1 VSPVDRR
8 AAAGDWSSLPRTPDA
23 DRCRPVTSTPSSAT
37 GAAAN
42 GRTAPAAASWPPD
55 PFARVDGRLCV
66 DGLPLDEVVAASG
79 TPTYVYSLDAVAAAY
94 RRLAAAFAPVGGR
107 VLYAVKANSNLAVL
121 GTLAQLGA
129 GFDVVS
135 GGELVRVLRAGG
147 NPAATV
153 FASVGKTE
161 DELALAVGHGI
172 TVHVESADE
181 LEALRAVAGR
191 LGRPARFAV
200 RVNPDVEVDTHA
212 YIQTGHDE
220 AKFGVPVELAHE
232 LLARAARGEL
242 PGLHPVGVH
251 VHVGSQLPDPDGM
264 AAGARVGLEV
274 LEAGR
279 AAGLA
284 LDWLDVGGG
293 LPVDYAGGAAMAP
306 ERFAAA
312 LAPLVAGRDLRL
324 GIEPGRALVAR
335 AGALVTAVLYRKHR
349 SAGRMLVVDTGM
361 HQLLRPAL
369 YQAVH
374 RVLPL
379 RAAPSAGP
387 TEVVGPICESTDVL
401 AAAADLPDLAPGAL
415 LAIMDAGAYGMTMAS
430 NYNSQPRP
438 AEVVVEGGA
447 ARVAR
452 RRESWEELLAWE
464 NGAGTATASAPVSRL
479 GW

>member
-1 VSPVDRR
+1 
-8 AAAGDWSSLPRTPDA
+8 
-23 DRCRPVTSTPSSAT
+23 
-37 GAAAN
+37 
-42 GRTAPAAASWPPD
+42 
-55 PFARVDGRLCV
+55 
-66 DGLPLDEVVAASG
+66 
-79 TPTYVYSLDAVAAAY
+79 
-94 RRLAAAFAPVGGR
+94 
-107 VLYAVKANSNLAVL
+107 
-121 GTLAQLGA
+121 
-129 GFDVVS
+129 
-135 GGELVRVLRAGG
+135 
-147 NPAATV
+147 
-153 FASVGKTE
+153 
-161 DELALAVGHGI
+161 
-172 TVHVESADE
+172 
-181 LEALRAVAGR
+181 
-191 LGRPARFAV
+191 
-200 RVNPDVEVDTHA
+200 
-212 YIQTGHDE
+212 
-220 AKFGVPVELAHE
+220 
-232 LLARAARGEL
+232 
-242 PGLHPVGVH
+242 
-251 VHVGSQLPDPDGM
+251 M

-293 LPVDYAGGAAMAP
+293 LPVDYAGGAAMVP

-335 AGALVTAVLYRKHR
+335 AGALVTSVLYRKHR

-464 NGAGTATASAPVSRL
+464 NGAGSATASAPVSRL

>member
-1 VSPVDRR
+1 MTRSPSTVRGN
-8 AAAGDWSSLPRTPDA
+8 AAAAPQE
-23 DRCRPVTSTPSSAT
+23 
-37 GAAAN
+37 AA
-42 GRTAPAAASWPPD
+42 WPPD
-55 PFARVDGRLCV
+55 PFAYLDGRLCV
-66 DGLPLDEVVAASG
+66 DGLPLDELVADGG
-79 TPTYVYSLDAVAAAY
+79 TPAYVYALDVVAAAY
-94 RRLAAAFAPVGGR
+94 RRVAAAFAPIGGR

-121 GTLAQLGA
+121 ATLARLGS

-135 GGELVRVLRAGG
+135 GGELLRVLRAGG
-147 NPAATV
+147 DPAATV

-161 DELALAVGHGI
+161 KELALAVGHGV

-181 LEALRAVAGR
+181 LAALQAVAAG
-191 LGRPARFAV
+191 LGRPGRFAI

-212 YIQTGHDE
+212 SIQTGHDE
-220 AKFGVPVELAHE
+220 AKFGVPVAVANE
-232 LLARAARGEL
+232 LLATAAGGGL

-293 LPVDYAGGAAMAP
+293 LPVDYAGGSSPGP
-306 ERFAAA
+306 EPFAAA
-312 LAPLVAGRDLRL
+312 LRPVVAGTGVRL

-335 AGALVTAVLYRKHR
+335 AGALVARVLYRKHR

-361 HQLLRPAL
+361 HHLLRPAL

-374 RVLPL
+374 RILPVA
-379 RAAPSAGP
+379 AAPSAGA

-401 AAAADLPDLAPGAL
+401 AAAADLPDLHPGDL
-415 LAIMDAGAYGMTMAS
+415 VAIMDAGAYGMTMAS

-438 AEVVVEGGA
+438 AELVVEGGT

-452 RRESWEELLAWE
+452 RRETWGELLAWE
-464 NGAGTATASAPVSRL
+464 AGAGVPEPSDPAPVSRL

>member
-1 VSPVDRR
+1 MTRSPSPVR
-8 AAAGDWSSLPRTPDA
+8 GP
-23 DRCRPVTSTPSSAT
+23 
-37 GAAAN
+37 
-42 GRTAPAAASWPPD
+42 APAAPQEATWPPD
-55 PFARVDGRLCV
+55 PFAYLDGRLCV
-66 DGLPLDEVVAASG
+66 DGLPLDGLVDDAG
-79 TPTYVYSLDAVAAAY
+79 TPAYVYALDAVAAAY
-94 RRLAAAFAPVGGR
+94 RRVAAAFAPIGGR

-121 GTLAQLGA
+121 ATLARHGA

-135 GGELVRVLRAGG
+135 GGELLRVLRAGG
-147 NPAATV
+147 DPAATV

-161 DELALAVGHGI
+161 EELALAVGHGV

-181 LEALRAVAGR
+181 LAALQAVAAG
-191 LGRPARFAV
+191 LGRPARFAI

-212 YIQTGHDE
+212 SIQTGHDE
-220 AKFGVPVELAHE
+220 AKFGVPVAVAHE
-232 LLARAARGEL
+232 LLAAAAGGGL

-251 VHVGSQLPDPDGM
+251 VHVGSQLPDPGGM
-264 AAGARVGLEV
+264 AAGASVGLEV

-293 LPVDYAGGAAMAP
+293 LPVDYAGGSSPGP
-306 ERFAAA
+306 EPFAAA
-312 LAPLVAGRDLRL
+312 LRPLVAGKGVRL

-335 AGALVTAVLYRKHR
+335 AGALVARVLYRKHR
-349 SAGRMLVVDTGM
+349 AAGRMLVVDTGM
-361 HQLLRPAL
+361 HHLLRPAL

-374 RVLPL
+374 RVLPV
-379 RAAPSAGP
+379 AAASPAGP

-401 AAAADLPDLAPGAL
+401 AAAADLPDLAPGDL
-415 LAIMDAGAYGMTMAS
+415 VAIMDTGAYGMTMAS

-438 AEVVVEGGA
+438 AELVVEGGT

-452 RRESWEELLAWE
+452 RRETWGELLAWE
-464 NGAGTATASAPVSRL
+464 AGAGGPEPTGPAPVSRL

>member
-1 VSPVDRR
+1 MTRS
-8 AAAGDWSSLPRTPDA
+8 PRTVRVA
-23 DRCRPVTSTPSSAT
+23 SR
-37 GAAAN
+37 
-42 GRTAPAAASWPPD
+42 PAAPQEAAWPPD
-55 PFARVDGRLCV
+55 PFAYLDGRLSV
-66 DGLPLDEVVAASG
+66 DGLPLDELVADAG
-79 TPTYVYSLDAVAAAY
+79 TPAYVYALDAVAAAY
-94 RRLAAAFAPVGGR
+94 RRVAAAFAPIGGR

-121 GTLAQLGA
+121 ATLARHGA

-135 GGELVRVLRAGG
+135 GGELLRVLRAGG
-147 NPAATV
+147 DPAATV

-161 DELALAVGHGI
+161 EELALAVGHGV

-181 LEALRAVAGR
+181 LAALQAVAAR
-191 LGRPARFAV
+191 LGRPARFAI

-212 YIQTGHDE
+212 SIQTGHDE
-220 AKFGVPVELAHE
+220 AKFGVPVAVAHE
-232 LLARAARGEL
+232 LLATAARGGL

-251 VHVGSQLPDPDGM
+251 VHVGSQLPDPGGM
-264 AAGARVGLEV
+264 AAGASVGLEV

-293 LPVDYAGGAAMAP
+293 LPVDYAGGSSPGP
-306 ERFAAA
+306 EPFAAA
-312 LAPLVAGRDLRL
+312 LRPVVAGKGVRL

-335 AGALVTAVLYRKHR
+335 AGALVARVLYRKHR

-361 HQLLRPAL
+361 HHLLRPAL

-374 RVLPL
+374 RVLPVV
-379 RAAPSAGP
+379 AAPPAGP

-401 AAAADLPDLAPGAL
+401 AAAADLPDLAPGDL
-415 LAIMDAGAYGMTMAS
+415 VAIMDAGAYGMTMAS

-438 AEVVVEGGA
+438 AELVVQGGT

-452 RRESWEELLAWE
+452 RRETWGELLAWE
-464 NGAGTATASAPVSRL
+464 AGAGGPEPTGPAPVSRL

>member
-1 VSPVDRR
+1 M
-8 AAAGDWSSLPRTPDA
+8 
-23 DRCRPVTSTPSSAT
+23 TSTPSSAT

-55 PFARVDGRLCV
+55 PFAHVDGRLCV
-66 DGLPLDEVVAASG
+66 DGLPLDEVVAATG

-220 AKFGVPVELAHE
+220 AK
-232 LLARAARGEL
+232 
-242 PGLHPVGVH
+242 
-251 VHVGSQLPDPDGM
+251 
-264 AAGARVGLEV
+264 
-274 LEAGR
+274 
-279 AAGLA
+279 
-284 LDWLDVGGG
+284 
-293 LPVDYAGGAAMAP
+293 
-306 ERFAAA
+306 
-312 LAPLVAGRDLRL
+312 
-324 GIEPGRALVAR
+324 
-335 AGALVTAVLYRKHR
+335 
-349 SAGRMLVVDTGM
+349 
-361 HQLLRPAL
+361 
-369 YQAVH
+369 
-374 RVLPL
+374 
-379 RAAPSAGP
+379 
-387 TEVVGPICESTDVL
+387 
-401 AAAADLPDLAPGAL
+401 
-415 LAIMDAGAYGMTMAS
+415 
-430 NYNSQPRP
+430 
-438 AEVVVEGGA
+438 
-447 ARVAR
+447 
-452 RRESWEELLAWE
+452 
-464 NGAGTATASAPVSRL
+464 
-479 GW
+479 